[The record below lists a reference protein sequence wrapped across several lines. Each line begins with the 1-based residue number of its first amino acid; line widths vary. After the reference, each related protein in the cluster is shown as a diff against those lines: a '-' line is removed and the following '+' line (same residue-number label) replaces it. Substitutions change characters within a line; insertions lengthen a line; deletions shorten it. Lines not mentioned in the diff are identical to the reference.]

1 MATGIHRRET
11 VILMLLQLSVPADAP
26 FSFRSGPSA
35 RGRRRSSEACFWPT
49 KQPLP
54 PPIESDIDA
63 APYAPLPFF
72 PRLYVHGSYGPR
84 VCGAQQDRIVD

>member
-1 MATGIHRRET
+1 MATGIHCRET
-11 VILMLLQLSVPADAP
+11 AILMLLQFVPADAP

-54 PPIESDIDA
+54 PPIESETDA
-63 APYAPLPFF
+63 ALDAPLPFC
-72 PRLYVHGSYGPR
+72 PRPYVHGSYGPR
-84 VCGAQQDRIVD
+84 VCGARQDRMVD